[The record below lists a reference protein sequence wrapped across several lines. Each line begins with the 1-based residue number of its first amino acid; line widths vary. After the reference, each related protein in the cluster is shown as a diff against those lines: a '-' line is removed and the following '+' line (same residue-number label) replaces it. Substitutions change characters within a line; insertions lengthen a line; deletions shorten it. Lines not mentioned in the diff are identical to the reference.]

1 VYQGLL
7 AGILL
12 KKYDHFIDGDWCVP
26 ESGDYLESID
36 PAHARPW
43 ASIARGNASDAQA
56 AVSAADRAFTRGP
69 WSAYSMQ
76 QRCEC
81 LIEIAD
87 LLEQRW
93 PDLVEAEIRDNGKRI
108 SEVNGQFAGLHSWYR
123 YFAKLGTQVETQRL
137 DNHVPGVI
145 NHAHYQPYGVVVAIT
160 PWNSPL
166 MIAAWKLGPALAAG
180 NTVVIKPSEFAS
192 ASTLEFVR
200 LLSETSLPAGVVNV
214 VTGLGH
220 EVGEPLVKHP
230 QTRKITFTGSD
241 IGGRKVAE
249 AAASG
254 VKPVTLELGGK
265 SPQLLFADADLDNA
279 LNGIISG
286 IFLSNGQTCVA
297 GSRLIV
303 ESSIHDEVVER
314 LVERASRLQAGDP
327 LSLRTE
333 IAPLAN
339 QAHLDKVLSMIAEA
353 RSQGALCVNG
363 GERQYPVEC
372 PEGFYVQPTIFTE
385 VTTQMTIWH
394 EEIFGPVLAVIRAE
408 DEDHAVALANDSKY
422 GLAAGI
428 WTSNSE
434 RANRLASRLVAGT
447 VYINHYRSVDPGSPI
462 GGFKSS
468 GYGRELGPDAV
479 RDFMQIKSV
488 WVGSAPCMDPFPVQ
502 SA

>member
-1 VYQGLL
+1 
-7 AGILL
+7 L

-26 ESGDYLESID
+26 DSGDYLESID
-36 PAHARPW
+36 PAHAKPW
-43 ASIARGNASDAQA
+43 ASFARGNASDAQA
-56 AVSAADRAFTRGP
+56 AVSAADRAFSLGP
-69 WSAYSMQ
+69 WSGYSMQ

-93 PDLVEAEIRDNGKRI
+93 PELVEAEIRDNGKRI

-123 YFAKLGTQVETQRL
+123 YFAKLGTQVESQRL

-214 VTGLGH
+214 VTGLGQ

-297 GSRLIV
+297 GSRLII

-314 LVERASRLQAGDP
+314 MVERAGRLQAGDP
-327 LSLRTE
+327 LSLHTE
-333 IAPLAN
+333 IGPLAN

-353 RSQGALCVNG
+353 RSQGALCVYG
-363 GERQYPVEC
+363 GERQYPAVC
-372 PEGFYVQPTIFTE
+372 PRGFYVQPTIFTE

-394 EEIFGPVLAVIRAE
+394 EEVFGPVLAVIRAE

-428 WTSNSE
+428 WTSDSE
-434 RANRLASRLVAGT
+434 RAKRLARRLVAGT

-488 WVGSAPCMDPFPVQ
+488 WVGSAPCADPFPAQ

>member
-1 VYQGLL
+1 
-7 AGILL
+7 
-12 KKYDHFIDGDWCVP
+12 
-26 ESGDYLESID
+26 
-36 PAHARPW
+36 
-43 ASIARGNASDAQA
+43 
-56 AVSAADRAFTRGP
+56 
-69 WSAYSMQ
+69 M
-76 QRCEC
+76 
-81 LIEIAD
+81 
-87 LLEQRW
+87 
-93 PDLVEAEIRDNGKRI
+93 
-108 SEVNGQFAGLHSWYR
+108 NGQFAGLHSWYR

-166 MIAAWKLGPALAAG
+166 MIAAWKIAPALAAG
-180 NTVVIKPSEFAS
+180 NTVVLKPSEFAS

-314 LVERASRLQAGDP
+314 LVGRASRLQAGDP